1 MNASAKEITVQVR
14 GIQTLNTL
22 GKEKAVMETN
32 TDGTYFQQGDR
43 VRLKRTGEQG
53 IVNAA
58 DGGMVYVTMDVTN
71 DIKMFSAY
79 VDEDAYI
86 EIVSSETAVKKL

>member
-1 MNASAKEITVQVR
+1 MEI
-14 GIQTLNTL
+14 
-22 GKEKAVMETN
+22 N

-43 VRLKRTGEQG
+43 VRLKLTGEQG

-58 DGGMVYVTMDVTN
+58 DGGMVYVTMEVSN

-86 EIVSSETAVKKL
+86 EIISEKT